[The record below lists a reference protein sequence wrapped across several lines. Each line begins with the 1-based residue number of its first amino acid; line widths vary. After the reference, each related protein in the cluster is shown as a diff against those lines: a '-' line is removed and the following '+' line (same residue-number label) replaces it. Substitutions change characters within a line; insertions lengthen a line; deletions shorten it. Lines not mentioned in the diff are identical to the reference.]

1 MQLQEKEVHVHGEEY
16 KITRSMTAREG
27 TWVMFRLGQPGMTEQ
42 DFYRLQT
49 IVLKCCQR
57 ISFDAVGNKQLVPV
71 VLDSGDLDIKLRHNI
86 GAVAELT
93 RLSREFNFEE
103 VFTDD
108 GTRQPEDESG
118 QAQPPSTTQR

>member
-1 MQLQEKEVHVHGEEY
+1 MQLQEKEVRVHGEDY

-27 TWVMFRLGQPGMTEQ
+27 PWVMFRLSQPGMGEQ

-57 ISFDAVGNKQLVPV
+57 IVYDAVGNKQLLPV
-71 VLDSGDLDIKLRHNI
+71 VLENNDLDLTLKHNI
-86 GAVAELT
+86 GAIAELT
-93 RLSREFNFEE
+93 RLAREFNFDD

-108 GTRQPEDESG
+108 GAAPNRDTSNQ
-118 QAQPPSTTQR
+118 Q